1 MKIQESNIYSLKR
14 VLDYRKL
21 KRLDFLGID
30 AADFLMKTEQWDV
43 CYYHQFPFNI
53 LCNFSPANF
62 KFDNC
67 QINSMEGFIQAL
79 KIPDVDEQKSICGLY
94 GHMAKKIG
102 NYYKHNGFFDRV
114 SLYWNGK
121 QYNRYSEEYKK
132 LLRAAYEAKYL
143 SDAEFQDVLQSTN
156 GYKLTHKIG
165 KTDKNDTVLTEEEFI
180 EQLDILRNK
189 YNIKTQK
196 ISILEILKKYQ
207 SRNKVCHSIGDLE
220 KLGIKDLCLIN
231 DSRVVGSPILNT
243 EYKQYLSKIKESGI
257 DTIINLE
264 INADNNHNLELCKKY
279 GLNYFNIPITQ
290 DDSFITKENIG
301 KLLDL
306 MSSHKIYIESN
317 DKTQTD
323 ANIILALNYLLKDN
337 SQIADSVLV
346 NNAYEYPQ
354 FITKLNK
361 LIDIMVGES
370 NEQIAPKLNILK
382 LVNCS

>member
-1 MKIQESNIYSLKR
+1 M
-14 VLDYRKL
+14 
-21 KRLDFLGID
+21 
-30 AADFLMKTEQWDV
+30 
-43 CYYHQFPFNI
+43 
-53 LCNFSPANF
+53 
-62 KFDNC
+62 
-67 QINSMEGFIQAL
+67 
-79 KIPDVDEQKSICGLY
+79 
-94 GHMAKKIG
+94 
-102 NYYKHNGFFDRV
+102 
-114 SLYWNGK
+114 
-121 QYNRYSEEYKK
+121 
-132 LLRAAYEAKYL
+132 
-143 SDAEFQDVLQSTN
+143 
-156 GYKLTHKIG
+156 
-165 KTDKNDTVLTEEEFI
+165 
-180 EQLDILRNK
+180 
-189 YNIKTQK
+189 
-196 ISILEILKKYQ
+196 
-207 SRNKVCHSIGDLE
+207 
-220 KLGIKDLCLIN
+220 
-231 DSRVVGSPILNT
+231 VGSPILNT